1 MTRFR
6 TPFARL
12 ALLAGVCAWIVS
24 LLGSQVHE
32 TLVQH
37 VICAEHGEVME
48 LAHDVSADVDQDPE
62 EEHEHGCGF
71 ELVPLEQADLAHG
84 STATAEVAVLP
95 SSAVLAHALAP
106 RGPPLAYAPKTG
118 PPTRG

>member
-1 MTRFR
+1 M
-6 TPFARL
+6 L
-12 ALLAGVCAWIVS
+12 A

-37 VICAEHGEVME
+37 VICAEHGEVVE
-48 LAHDVSADVDQDPE
+48 LAHDGPAEVAPDTD

-71 ELVPLEQADLAHG
+71 ELVPLEQADLTHA
-84 STATAEVAVLP
+84 VAAMVDFAPLR
-95 SSAVLAHALAP
+95 SSPVLARSLAP

-118 PPTRG
+118 PPIRS